1 MNTKVASVLIL
12 LLTITS
18 VIAQE
23 KTLTNV
29 KEAKELSV
37 RCSNLF
43 KDNKIGDFFKVLRPY
58 WPLPENEIGSLE
70 EKTIQYMNI
79 LQGRFGKVEGVVKL
93 KEETIGDF
101 AIKETYILRFEN
113 SAIRLMYTYYKNK
126 NGWIL
131 NTFKWDDSFFE
142 EFK

>member
-1 MNTKVASVLIL
+1 MKTKIAFVLLL

-18 VIAQE
+18 TIAQE
-23 KTLTNV
+23 KTLATI
-29 KEAKELSV
+29 KETKELSA

-43 KDNKIGDFFKVLRPY
+43 KENKLGDFFKVLRPY

-70 EKTIQYMNI
+70 EKTIQYMNM
-79 LQGRFGKVEGVVKL
+79 LQSRFGKVEGVIKL

-126 NGWIL
+126 KGWIL
-131 NTFKWDDSFFE
+131 NTFKWDDSFYE

>member
-1 MNTKVASVLIL
+1 
-12 LLTITS
+12 
-18 VIAQE
+18 
-23 KTLTNV
+23 
-29 KEAKELSV
+29 
-37 RCSNLF
+37 
-43 KDNKIGDFFKVLRPY
+43 
-58 WPLPENEIGSLE
+58 LPENEIGSLE

>member
-1 MNTKVASVLIL
+1 MKSKMVFLLVLL
-12 LLTITS
+12 STITS
-18 VIAQE
+18 AIAQE
-23 KTLTNV
+23 QTLATA

-43 KDNKIGDFFKVLRPY
+43 KENKLGDFFKVLRPY
-58 WPLPENEIGSLE
+58 WPLPENEIGILE

-79 LQGRFGKVEGVVKL
+79 LQGRFGRVEGVVKI

-126 NGWIL
+126 KGWVL